1 MSGADNSTVSIVI
14 RVIDDSGAIKNVET
28 KLSELGTAGTATNAK
43 VAGMGSAAK
52 QAGAEGA
59 AAFASMGAAATEGAA
74 GASGALGSMHGNM
87 REVSGTARELGVN
100 MGYSMRSFLAQSP
113 AVMGALRAMSGLFI
127 GIAAVEIGTQFI
139 EGIYHL
145 YEKWLDVNAA
155 VDQYAEN
162 VKKTQQEDIVNVR
175 SLEDATLRL
184 HDLNTEFTTLAS
196 FSKGMAGEG
205 WAELVGA
212 PGAGLAKILSARKV
226 AEAGATAGT
235 QGDVVTEKQLQMQHQ
250 LREAQIATAHAGD
263 AALGPQAKITAEMQ
277 KQLAIHAEEQRF
289 TKLQDEH
296 YGNRTAADS
305 GKGLQDEKDRAA
317 RATAGAQGT
326 IAARSENERIISAQ
340 NAAIAAGATG
350 EARYAEQAQADVD
363 AIVRKFKAGQISERE
378 EISVTRSL
386 DMAYHNEKM
395 RRLEEEQYQTSRIEQ
410 EAAQA
415 GLTGVAKIQ
424 TEGNTRVT
432 DLWDNPANRDVSEY
446 EKQKRGI
453 GLEKQTDAEIL
464 EARKHFQEEM
474 DQLSQRSD
482 AQMQTGYARISSV
495 ERGAQARIGEDFSKG
510 YGQLPSDDPER
521 VAAEQRAQ
529 NAIGIVQQN
538 AERERQQL
546 TQRDNQEIAK
556 MESETAQLSLPPWL
570 AAQQRIRDQ
579 YDETRQHAQADL
591 DAQLSYFKELAQ
603 QQGALTSEQ
612 AAAQAQVWN
621 QYYQRVTADADRAN
635 AEMQKQSEQTRDQL
649 AGQLSSFFDNPAK
662 YMENRAKQLM
672 MDIVANWVMQL
683 TESKGPMGSAM
694 AWLFGMGPE
703 MSTSTNPKT
712 ALGSVFGG
720 HTAAHGAAGAIG
732 GSHTLDMAG
741 STLSSAG
748 STLSSAGSTLSSS
761 GTMLAT
767 AADALSSAA
776 GQIGSMTAGNG
787 AGGGAGAGISGGGTG
802 GVSMGPAGDLAD
814 AIAGGTSQLSSDFQP
829 SDMNAAPTSASGV
842 AGTPP
847 GGAPS
852 AGAIGQSMAAL
863 SSAIPGAG
871 TAMGG
876 ASLFST
882 LAKGGVF
889 GADVQHFMGGATTQ
903 GGAASAG
910 GTGATG
916 AAIPSMGLLNT
927 SGDFQPSDLNA
938 APTGATGVTGVP
950 PGEDMSGVA
959 PAPGEHVV
967 ADMTSEGTTM
977 PADSGVQS
985 SGGGIG
991 AMGIAGAGMAAL
1003 SGGMAMA
1010 QDWQAGKTG
1019 AAVLT
1024 GAMTGASIGSMF
1036 GPIEMGVGAAVG
1048 ALVGL
1053 IGGLFS
1059 DHGASK
1065 MRKYNEEQ
1073 VQPAILKE
1081 MTSYTAAEVGYEQ
1094 AMQDMNSLQSHA
1106 MVQAEAWGSGAVG
1119 VFRSKVMP
1127 EINVAIQEIGRQQ
1140 QADRSGAIGMQ
1151 AAQYD
1156 SGGVISSFGD
1166 FSTGPFSGF
1175 IHARMGETVM
1185 NPIASMVHGPS
1196 LSAMNRGVDPSAYL
1210 PRGGGSGMGGSVSGG
1225 GGDVHLH
1232 VHAIDAQ
1239 DVARWLRTGAAV
1251 QIQSALNS
1259 NVNRYAGR
1267 SLG

>member
-1 MSGADNSTVSIVI
+1 MAGTDNSTVSITI
-14 RVIDDSGAIKNVET
+14 RVIDESGAIKNVET
-28 KLSELGTAGTATNAK
+28 KLNELGIAGTATNAK
-43 VAGMGSAAK
+43 VAGMGGAAK

-74 GASGALGSMHGNM
+74 GATGALGSMHGNM

-100 MGYSMRSFLAQSP
+100 LGYSMRAFLAQSP

-127 GIAAVEIGTQFI
+127 GIAAVEIGTQLI
-139 EGIYHL
+139 EGVYHL

-175 SLEDATLRL
+175 SLEDAALRL

-196 FSKGMAGEG
+196 FSKEMAGEG
-205 WAELVGA
+205 WAELVGS

-235 QGDVVTEKQLQMQHQ
+235 QGDVVTEKTLQMQHQ

-263 AALGPQAKITAEMQ
+263 AALGPQARITAEMQ
-277 KQLAIHAEEQRF
+277 KQLALHAEEQKF

-305 GKGLQDEKDRAA
+305 GKSLQDEKDKAA
-317 RATAGAQGT
+317 RATAAAQGAIGARKEQQEI
-326 IAARSENERIISAQ
+326 IAAQNE
-340 NAAIAAGATG
+340 AANSHLQGIALIQSQ
-350 EARYAEQAQADVD
+350 EEQAIDGVLLKFRNAEISKQGMYATTAALWEKFEAQKLLKMQEEQRMVDQAF
-363 AIVRKFKAGQISERE
+363 AEAGQVGDTGMKAIRDTQQNKIAGIS
-378 EISVTRSL
+378 
-386 DMAYHNEKM
+386 
-395 RRLEEEQYQTSRIEQ
+395 
-410 EAAQA
+410 
-415 GLTGVAKIQ
+415 
-424 TEGNTRVT
+424 
-432 DLWDNPANRDVSEY
+432 PA
-446 EKQKRGI
+446 
-453 GLEKQTDAEIL
+453 L
-464 EARKHFQEEM
+464 
-474 DQLSQRSD
+474 
-482 AQMQTGYARISSV
+482 
-495 ERGAQARIGEDFSKG
+495 
-510 YGQLPSDDPER
+510 DPEKAVGMR
-521 VAAEQRAQ
+521 VAAEQHGDNEIREAHEKFMEEMAQIDQRADDAMLSGYARIEAAAEKLTAGTQARFTEQHKGANLENPVEYAAYQEAYQKEQSIETGILQ
-529 NAIGIVQQN
+529 NAG
-538 AERERQQL
+538 RERTNL
-546 TQRDNQEIAK
+546 AARDNQEIAK
-556 MESETAQLSLPPWL
+556 IESETAQLSLPPWL

-579 YDETRQHAQADL
+579 YDETKAHAQADL
-591 DAQLSYFKELAQ
+591 DAQLAYFTQLADRQ
-603 QQGALTSEQ
+603 RGLTSEQ

-621 QYYQRVTADADRAN
+621 QYYQRVTADADRAQ
-635 AEMQKQSEQTRDQL
+635 AEMQKQSEETRDQL

-712 ALGSVFGG
+712 ALGSIFGG

-732 GSHTLDMAG
+732 GSHTLDVAG

-776 GQIGSMTAGNG
+776 TAIGSMNA
-787 AGGGAGAGISGGGTG
+787 GGAGAGAGGILGGGGAG

-814 AIAGGTSQLSSDFQP
+814 AIAGGTSQLSSAFQP
-829 SDMNAAPTSASGV
+829 SNLNAAPTSASGV
-842 AGTPP
+842 PGPPP

-889 GADVQHFMGGATTQ
+889 GADVQHFMGGATTL
-903 GGAASAG
+903 GTATPSGTAG
-910 GTGATG
+910 TTG
-916 AAIPSMGLLNT
+916 AAIPSVELP
-927 SGDFQPSDLNA
+927 SGVQPSDFNG
-938 APTGATGVTGVP
+938 APPVLQQTQPGENPTVGAEGTGDAGLSTEPVIPEDMGTGGPVEQGATGQNT
-950 PGEDMSGVA
+950 ES
-959 PAPGEHVV
+959 
-967 ADMTSEGTTM
+967 
-977 PADSGVQS
+977 
-985 SGGGIG
+985 GGIG

-1010 QDWQAGKTG
+1010 QDWQSGKTG

-1036 GPIEMGVGAAVG
+1036 GPIGMGVGAAVG

-1065 MRKYNEEQ
+1065 MRSYNEGTI
-1073 VQPAILKE
+1073 QPAILKE

-1094 AMQDMNSLQSHA
+1094 AMQDMNSLQSQA

-1127 EINVAIQEIGRQQ
+1127 EISVAIEEIGRQQ
-1140 QADRSGAIGMQ
+1140 NADRSGAIGMQ

-1175 IHARMGETVM
+1175 IHARMGETMM
-1185 NPIASMVHGPS
+1185 NPVASMVHGPA
-1196 LSAMNRGVDPSAYL
+1196 LNAMNRGIDPSAYL

-1239 DVARWLRTGAAV
+1239 DVSRWLRTGAAV